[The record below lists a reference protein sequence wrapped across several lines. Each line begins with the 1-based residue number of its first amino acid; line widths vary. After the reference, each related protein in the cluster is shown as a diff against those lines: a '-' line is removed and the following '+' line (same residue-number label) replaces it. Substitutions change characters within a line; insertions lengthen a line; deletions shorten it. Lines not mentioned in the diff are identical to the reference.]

1 MKQKILY
8 PIWAVLYVI
17 CVCLGAIPERSSG
30 LQAVMT
36 VVSIASFVP
45 GGWILTEA
53 IIKWDKKTMF
63 HIRLISGLSLGL
75 TLLAMVGNLMSA
87 LGSETLGIIMHVILV
102 FVSAPMMS
110 WGSILS
116 PLFWAVL
123 FFASIPKIWKK

>member
-1 MKQKILY
+1 M
-8 PIWAVLYVI
+8 I